1 MDIEILSNYLDTY
14 RGRDKILSTLSY
26 IAKLATVVTT
36 SEITENKLKIFSSKI
51 SECRVALRLLDDLP
65 TFHYATKYKWGK
77 QESDWFIRSIELIQI
92 GVNMIFCP
100 IEHIC
105 WAGENKIVSLNSKL
119 WNNVIIWFWVVSL
132 HLSLTKSL
140 RKLSRLKLNE
150 SQGNGM
156 CENSNEAKE
165 SINRDIQEELLTCLC
180 LLLDITYAVNYLPSG
195 VLWGGFL
202 KTWHVG
208 ALGTI
213 SCCVSVYRALHQR
226 VMQKKKL

>member
-26 IAKLATVVTT
+26 IAKLTTVAAT
-36 SEITENKLKIFSSKI
+36 SETTENKLKIFSSKM

-65 TFHYATKYKWGK
+65 MFHSATKYKWGK

-105 WAGENKIVSLNSKL
+105 WAGDNKIVSLNSKL
-119 WNNVIIWFWVVSL
+119 WNNIIIWFWVVSL

-140 RKLSRLKLNE
+140 RKISQLKLNK
-150 SQGNGM
+150 SQGNET
-156 CENSNEAKE
+156 CKNSNEANK

-180 LLLDITYAVNYLPSG
+180 LLLDIIYAVNYLPSG
-195 VLWGGFL
+195 VLWGGYL

-213 SCCVSVYRALHQR
+213 SCCISVYRALHQK